1 METVSGAP
9 EKVDFFISYAGVERT
24 WAEWV
29 AWHLQQHGFSVEF
42 DHWHW
47 QAGDNTTLRMSDA
60 LARADRFLA
69 LLSRS
74 YFERPRYTRDEWTA
88 AFDDRERGTGGFIPL
103 HVAELEKS
111 EIPDL
116 LRPIKAGIL
125 YGKSE
130 EEALTELLS
139 AVGQPAGPQG
149 KPGFPGSAATLG
161 DRDEAAPRLPASTPR
176 ASNVPPRLPLF
187 TGRDEVL
194 DRIRTTFQSRSP
206 VQALHGMGGVG
217 KTQTAAEYCHRFAS
231 QYDTV
236 WWLDAEQTVT
246 LDSQLADLAHT
257 LKTVPAT
264 MPVADAAQSARQY
277 LRTNGRW
284 LLVFDNAEDPG
295 TFRSL
300 LPEGGGHVL
309 ITSRDPG
316 WHSAATPMDIG
327 LFARAE
333 SRSLLAAYVPKLPQ
347 TEADRL
353 AEALGDLP
361 LALAQAGGLIATSG
375 FSVDTY
381 LKDLTATSRLLD
393 RSAPITYRHK
403 TLGAAVRL
411 SSAHLARTDPV
422 ASELLRICAF
432 LAPEPIPLDTWLT
445 KAGVELPPS
454 LNGLVS
460 DLVAVADSIAAMAR
474 LGLVRPQHGG
484 LTIHRLT
491 AAVLRDRTGA
501 NATSAAQESAHEHAK
516 NLVISVR
523 PDDEGRDPATWQEW
537 AGLLP
542 HVMTLSET
550 WTQDDDMRELSLDA
564 TQYLLM
570 RGTTSAAHDAAR
582 ALHQRWSAEFPPD
595 HPHLL
600 TAETL
605 LTDSLNILGRYR
617 QALAVIE
624 NVVEL
629 SRNALGDDHETTLAA
644 NTALATAFT
653 NLGQY
658 HEAQVI
664 EEDVLRRRRST
675 LGEDHRDT
683 LTSGNNLAVTL
694 DTLGD
699 HHASRALKD
708 DVLKRQRRVL
718 GENHPDTLI
727 SATNLAVTLMDL
739 GEFVQARA
747 LLEGTVDRSRE
758 TLGDNHPNTLNAA
771 SGLAA
776 SLKDLGHHHKAQ
788 TLREDVLTRRRKVLG
803 EDHPHTL
810 DSYRDLASSLTY
822 LGHHARARSILDD
835 TLNRSRAMLGDTHPD
850 TLTVAHNLATV
861 LMRVNQHVQARALLQ
876 STLDKHRATLG
887 PEHPNTLTTAA
898 NLASVLSHLGRRKE
912 ARALLRNSLE
922 GFRRTL
928 GEEHPKTKAVA
939 EQLAGYKKV
948 FGKRKKKIRRP

>member
-1 METVSGAP
+1 METVSDAP
-9 EKVDFFISYAGVERT
+9 EKVDFFISYAGVERA

-29 AWHLQQHGFSVEF
+29 TWHLQQHGFSVEF

-47 QAGDNTTLRMSDA
+47 KAGDNTTLRMSDA

-69 LLSRS
+69 LLSPS

-130 EEALTELLS
+130 KEALTELLS
-139 AVGQPAGPQG
+139 AVGKPAGPQG
-149 KPGFPGSAATLG
+149 KPGFPDSAVTIE
-161 DRDEAAPRLPASTPR
+161 DRDKAAPRLPASTPK

-257 LKTVPAT
+257 LNTVPAT
-264 MPVADAAQSARQY
+264 MPVADAAQSARQH

-284 LLVFDNAEDPG
+284 LLVFDNAEDPD

-300 LPEGGGHVL
+300 LPEGVGHVL

-393 RSAPITYRHK
+393 RSAPITYQHK

-432 LAPEPIPLDTWLT
+432 LAPEPIPLDNWIT
-445 KAGVELPPS
+445 KEGAQLPPS
-454 LNGLVS
+454 LDCLVG
-460 DLVAVADSIAAMAR
+460 DPVAVADATAAMAR
-474 LGLVRPQHGG
+474 LGLVRPQPDG

-501 NATSAAQESAHEHAK
+501 NATAAHESAHEHAK

-523 PDDEGRDPATWQEW
+523 PDDEGRDPATWHEW
-537 AGLLP
+537 ASLLP

-550 WTQDDDMRELSLDA
+550 WTHDDNMRQLSLDA

-570 RGTTSAAHDAAR
+570 RGTTSAAYDAAR
-582 ALHQRWSAEFPPD
+582 ALHQRWSADFSPD

-600 TAETL
+600 TAETYL
-605 LTDSLNILGRYR
+605 ADILNILGQYR

-629 SRNALGDDHETTLAA
+629 SRNALGDDHEKTLAA
-644 NTALATAFT
+644 NTALATT
-653 NLGQY
+653 LTDLGQF
-658 HEAQVI
+658 HEARAI
-664 EEDVLRRRRST
+664 EEDVLRRRRSA
-675 LGEDHRDT
+675 LGQDHRDT
-683 LTSGNNLAVTL
+683 LASGNNLAVTL
-694 DTLGD
+694 DALGD
-699 HHASRALKD
+699 HHSARALKE
-708 DVLKRQRRVL
+708 DVLERLHRTL
-718 GENHPDTLI
+718 GRNHPDTLTT
-727 SATNLAVTLMDL
+727 ATNLALTMGDL
-739 GEFVQARA
+739 GEHVQARA
-747 LLEGTVDRSRE
+747 LLEDIVDRSRK
-758 TLGDNHPNTLNAA
+758 TLGDDHPNTLNTA

-776 SLKDLGHHHKAQ
+776 ALNTLGHHHKAQ
-788 TLREDVLTRRRKVLG
+788 TLREDVLSRRRRVLG
-803 EDHPHTL
+803 EDHPRTL
-810 DSYRDLASSLTY
+810 SSYRDLATTLTY
-822 LGHHARARSILDD
+822 LGHHARARSILHDV
-835 TLNRSRAMLGDTHPD
+835 LSRSRTMLGDTHPD
-850 TLTVAHNLATV
+850 TLTFAHNLAAV
-861 LMRVNQHVQARALLQ
+861 LTRINQHVQARALLQ
-876 STLDKHRATLG
+876 STLDQRRAALG
-887 PEHPNTLTTAA
+887 QEHPTTLTTAA
-898 NLASVLSHLGRRKE
+898 SLASVLSHLGRRKE
-912 ARALLRNSLE
+912 ARVLLQNSLA

-939 EQLAGYKKV
+939 EQLASYKKV